1 MLSEVISEG
10 HSCWFPCL
18 NKRPS
23 QCLKWLSLPFE
34 NTVRRQEESPHW
46 QLTAGPWSG
55 SSGKK
60 CFCCL
65 SHTVDG
71 ILWQQ
76 PKNNAVMLSLQSV
89 ASRLSHS
96 DGSTFM
102 SSGGHRE
109 ARSDSCDLMDCSLP
123 GSSVHG
129 ISQARV
135 LEWVA
140 IPFSSG
146 FNSQPRDWTCVSCLG
161 REIILPLNHQARP
174 HNQNRHT

>member
-1 MLSEVISEG
+1 MA
-10 HSCWFPCL
+10 
-18 NKRPS
+18 
-23 QCLKWLSLPFE
+23 
-34 NTVRRQEESPHW
+34 
-46 QLTAGPWSG
+46 LTAIWEHSEKAGREPSLATDCWTLIWEFWEKIS
-55 SSGKK
+55 
-60 CFCCL
+60 FCCL
-65 SHTVDG
+65 SHTVEG

-96 DGSTFM
+96 VGSTFM

-174 HNQNRHT
+174 HNQNGHT